1 MNIKNYLTEV
11 RAEMRKVSWPTKQK
25 TIKDSLVVIV
35 ASLAT
40 AAFMGG
46 ADALFSYVV
55 QKVIMKN

>member
-1 MNIKNYLTEV
+1 MDIKTYITEV

-25 TIKDSLVVIV
+25 TIKDSFLVIG

-46 ADALFSYVV
+46 ADALFNYLA
-55 QKVIMKN
+55 QKIVMG